1 MKKNLIALAMS
12 VPVLVCCE
20 PTERHTGPVQPE
32 QEQKTDA
39 SALLITPEF
48 RAQLKE
54 ELRKELAAGMK
65 EELGAVVLGVKED
78 IITSVKSELPQPVAP
93 EPLPSTADAE
103 PSVEAEPIPVS
114 AIEEP
119 TAGEDVAIEP
129 AMDASAP
136 LMTVAMTLQDYD
148 RLKPWEKQQAT
159 SARMNGVY
167 LGNGR
172 VLTLGRNL
180 ATANY
185 VEIGLPNASRTVA
198 ARVVRY
204 DADLNLGLLEVMREE
219 DAAIFESRQALE
231 LGSPL
236 DLSSTAEL
244 WCTLDGVQPARIPLQ
259 SEVGVVDNGLPRMQ
273 LRAEQA
279 VPGNYSHGAPVV
291 KEGRLVGIS
300 AGYNAA
306 GRKLKVINAELI
318 ERFLNAGE
326 TQQTGV
332 PQMGVTLAEL
342 TDPVFRR
349 YLKLDDAR
357 TGVYLSAV
365 EPMGAAAAAGL
376 KQGDVLTAIEGM
388 PIDNNGRCRL
398 ERYGMID
405 AATAVRYLKPLGETL
420 SLSYCRDGEL
430 FTTEMTLTRDAS
442 EKALVRTEPAGVP
455 PRYFVWGGLV
465 FQPLS
470 ESYLEAVKSQL
481 KGALPTSLMS
491 LKDQEDSLRERGYRE
506 LTVLSMVLATK
517 ATLGYDSCGLCMV
530 EKVNGKEPHTFD
542 EFVQLLRT
550 PTENRMVEICI
561 NKAPYKLYLDA
572 AAAEAAGPELKRR
585 GIIHL
590 ERTSEQK

>member
-1 MKKNLIALAMS
+1 MMNEKLIVPAMFGLVLA
-12 VPVLVCCE
+12 CCE
-20 PTERHTGPVQPE
+20 PTERRAE
-32 QEQKTDA
+32 QEPPAQDKTAEA

-54 ELRKELAAGMK
+54 ELKKEIADGLKTDLSSAVDEVKAGVIS
-65 EELGAVVLGVKED
+65 AVKDEMARPA
-78 IITSVKSELPQPVAP
+78 EPQVAP
-93 EPLPSTADAE
+93 SAEEAVEPTVEEVPQAAE
-103 PSVEAEPIPVS
+103 PEI
-114 AIEEP
+114 
-119 TAGEDVAIEP
+119 
-129 AMDASAP
+129 DASAP
-136 LMTVAMTLQDYD
+136 LLTVAMTLQDYD
-148 RLKPWEKQQAT
+148 RIKPWEKQQAT

-180 ATANY
+180 AMANY

-198 ARVVRY
+198 ARVLRY

-219 DAAIFESRQALE
+219 DAAFFESRQALE
-231 LGSPL
+231 LGCAM
-236 DLSSTAEL
+236 DLSSVAEL

-259 SEVGVVDNGLPRMQ
+259 SEIGVVENGMPRLQM
-273 LRAEQA
+273 RAEQA

-291 KEGRLVGIS
+291 ANGRLVGIS

-318 ERFLNAGE
+318 ERFLNAE
-326 TQQTGV
+326 ATAKSGV

-357 TGVYLSAV
+357 TGVYLSKV

-388 PIDNNGRCRL
+388 PIDNRGRCRV

-405 AATAVRYLKPLGETL
+405 AATVVRYLKPLGESI
-420 SLSYCRDGEL
+420 SLTYCRDGEL
-430 FTTEMTLTRDAS
+430 LTAEMALTRDAA
-442 EKALVRTEPAGVP
+442 EKALVRTETPGVP
-455 PRYFVWGGLV
+455 PRYLVWGGLV

-470 ESYLEAVKSQL
+470 ADYLEAVKAQT
-481 KGALPTSLMS
+481 KGVLPTSLMS
-491 LKDQEDSLRERGYRE
+491 LSEREAALRESGYRE
-506 LTVLSMVLATK
+506 LTVLSMVLPTK
-517 ATLGYDSCGLCMV
+517 ATLGYDSCGLCLV
-530 EKVNGKEPHTFD
+530 EKVNGREPHSFE

-550 PTENRMVEICI
+550 PTEDGMVELCI

-572 AAAEAAGPELKRR
+572 AAAEAAGAELKRS

-590 ERTSEQK
+590 ERMAEQK